1 MISPMPPMK
10 TRRADWIWRQRPPL
24 PPPLIVLATYRRPE
38 EERNRFVYFRKT
50 FTLPARP
57 TDSTFHVSADGR
69 YQLWVNGQRVGR
81 GPARCDPAEQSYDTY
96 DLSPYLRE
104 GANLIAVL
112 AHTYGRAMSWYQPPR
127 YEHAGV
133 LGMGGLFVQGDI
145 RFEDG
150 STALIDTD
158 ASWSYREGDAWEREV
173 PVGGVGFTEV
183 YDASREP
190 VGWRSALELDERGW
204 ASAAVLHEVSDP
216 YAPSIIP
223 FPRMVPRAIA
233 HLVEGSRGPGTL
245 HRVAEVVES
254 AESRSLAARLADEPL
269 RPLEQCQVSG
279 REQQPPGELVLR
291 TAPGRAV
298 ALVWDF
304 GELVSGR
311 PRFDITAPA
320 GTIIDVAYSERLK
333 EDRVETHEAAFEFFA
348 QNVDRFIARA
358 GRQQW
363 ERFEWTGARYL
374 QLTIRQATGPVTLH
388 DVGMNTVAYPVEP
401 RGAFACSDP
410 LLQRI
415 WTAGQTTLHQC
426 MSDGYMDCPQREQ
439 RQFVGDAYVSA
450 LINSVTFAN
459 QELTAQLLRQVAQS
473 QRSDGMTHM
482 ATPSDAAEGTL
493 GGIADYCLYWMMTVR
508 EYVRDTGDVALA
520 EELMPA
526 IEKALGWFK
535 RHLDEEGLL
544 RDVPHWLFVDWA
556 TVDRRGQST
565 VLNAQFHHTLETS
578 AELARMTGAHRQ
590 ARAWQELADRV
601 KAAVNSLLWDEAR
614 GVYVDSRL
622 HGTRGRRVSQH
633 ANAMC
638 LAYGLAPRERWE
650 RMLDYVMDRERV
662 KLTPTGTFMMA
673 LRDVPPFDEER
684 DVALAQPFFMHH
696 VHRALVKAGRLEQML
711 TNIRERWG
719 VMVERGPTLW
729 ELWQPIGS
737 ECHAWSGTPTFDLS
751 RELLGVTALRDG
763 FEQVRISPRLV
774 DLEWIRGRYP
784 TPRGEIEVSL
794 ERRRGQLHLE
804 VKAPPS
810 ITVELVP
817 PEGTTSVTLNGQP
830 VR

>member
-1 MISPMPPMK
+1 MALAQQPMT

-24 PPPLIVLATYRRPE
+24 PPPLITLVTYRRPE

-50 FTLPARP
+50 LTLPARP
-57 TDSTFHVSADGR
+57 TGSAFHVSADGR

-81 GPARCDPAEQSYDTY
+81 GPSRCDPAEQSYDTY
-96 DLSPYLRE
+96 ELTPYLRE
-104 GANLIAVL
+104 GPNLIAVL

-127 YEHAGV
+127 YEHAAL
-133 LGMGGLFVQGDI
+133 LGLGGLFVQGDI
-145 RFEDG
+145 HLADG
-150 STALIDTD
+150 STARVDTD
-158 ASWSYREGDAWEREV
+158 ASWRYLEGDAWERQT
-173 PVGGVGFTEV
+173 PVGGVGFSEV

-190 VGWRSALELDERGW
+190 VGWQSNLALDESGW
-204 ASAAVLHEVSDP
+204 GPAAVLREVNDP
-216 YAPSIIP
+216 YAPPIIP
-223 FPRMVPRAIA
+223 FPRMVPRQIA
-233 HLVEGSRGPGTL
+233 QLVEGWRVPARL
-245 HRVAEVVES
+245 HRIAEVVES

-279 REQQPPGELVLR
+279 PPQAQAELVVR

-304 GELVSGR
+304 GEIVPGR
-311 PRFDITAPA
+311 PCFELTAAA
-320 GTIIDVAYSERLK
+320 GTIIDVAYSERVK
-333 EDRVETHEAAFEFFA
+333 DDRVETHEAAFDFFA
-348 QNVDRFIARA
+348 QNVDRFIARE

-374 QLTIRQATGPVTLH
+374 QLTVRQASGPVTLH
-388 DVGMNTVAYPVEP
+388 TVGLNTVAYPVEP
-401 RGAFACSDP
+401 RGAFTCSDP

-415 WTAGQTTLHQC
+415 WTAGQATLHRC

-450 LINSVTFAN
+450 LLNSVTFAN
-459 QELTAQLLRQVAQS
+459 HELTAQLLRQVAQS
-473 QRSDGMTHM
+473 QRPDGMTHM
-482 ATPSDAAEGTL
+482 ATTADTAEGQL
-493 GGIADYCLYWMMTVR
+493 GPISDYCLYWMMSVR

-520 EELMPA
+520 EELFPA
-526 IEKALGWFK
+526 VEKALGWFIK
-535 RHLDEEGLL
+535 RLDSDGLL
-544 RDVPHWLFVDWA
+544 SDVPHWIFVDWA

-578 AELARMTGAHRQ
+578 AELAELTGAHRQ
-590 ARAWQELADRV
+590 AHAWRQLADRV
-601 KAAVNSLLWDEAR
+601 KAALNTLLWDEAR

-622 HGTRGRRVSQH
+622 GGSRGRRVSQH
-633 ANAMC
+633 SNAMC
-638 LAYGLAPRERWE
+638 VAYGLAPRERWT
-650 RMLDYVMDRERV
+650 RILDYVMDPQRV
-662 KLTPTGTFMMA
+662 KLTSTGMFLMM
-673 LRDVPPFDEER
+673 LQGVPPFDEER

-696 VHRALVKAGRLEQML
+696 VHRALVKAGRFEQL
-711 TNIRERWG
+711 LANIRERWG

-737 ECHAWSGTPTFDLS
+737 ECHAWAGTPTYDLS
-751 RELLGVTALRDG
+751 RELLGVTPLKDG
-763 FEQVRISPRLV
+763 FSQVRIAPRLV
-774 DLEWIRGRYP
+774 DLEWLRGRYP
-784 TPRGEIEVSL
+784 TPRGELEVSL
-794 ERRRGQLHLE
+794 ERRQGQLHLE

-810 ITVELVP
+810 VTVELVP